1 MPSDAY
7 KLFAKA
13 IQQRKQ
19 VICLHDGYVRALCPI
34 ILGHTD
40 GQEVALAYQFAGE
53 SSRGLPPG
61 GAWRC
66 LQLARTSNIEL
77 HDGRWYAGSSHQQAQ
92 KCVDVVDLDVNPASP
107 YKPRRPL
114 TAPRRPPRKR
124 SAAGSPPPAPSRRK
138 R

>member
-1 MPSDAY
+1 VPSEAY
-7 KLFAKA
+7 KLFARA
-13 IQQRKQ
+13 IRQRKQ
-19 VICLHDGYVRALCPI
+19 VICLHDSYVRALCPI

-66 LQLARTSNIEL
+66 LQLARTSNVEL
-77 HDGRWYAGSSHQQAQ
+77 RDGRWYAGSSHLQAQ

-107 YKPRRPL
+107 YEPRRPL
-114 TAPRRPPRKR
+114 RAPRRPSRKR
-124 SAAGSPPPAPSRRK
+124 SAAGSPLRAPSRRK

>member
-40 GQEVALAYQFAGE
+40 GHDVKVTIGVGSQCSQSMTQLGAKGDRMLL
-53 SSRGLPPG
+53 LP
-61 GAWRC
+61 
-66 LQLARTSNIEL
+66 
-77 HDGRWYAGSSHQQAQ
+77 
-92 KCVDVVDLDVNPASP
+92 
-107 YKPRRPL
+107 
-114 TAPRRPPRKR
+114 
-124 SAAGSPPPAPSRRK
+124 
-138 R
+138 